1 MDCST
6 RAPRVALM
14 SLASAVL
21 VLAAGCSKPP
31 VRPPRAPVSVAV
43 TQVRRMSMPYTV
55 EANGTVTPL
64 QTANVASQVDGI
76 VTDVLFQEGQEV
88 TKGQLL
94 FKIDPRPYQATYQQ
108 VQAALARDLAT
119 FENAQGQFERYDRLL
134 KSQVVTQEQ
143 VDQMRATAGSTSATV
158 LADSANLATAKFNL
172 DNTTIK
178 APISGRTGGL
188 LVRPGNLARAAGGTA
203 MVVINQVR
211 PILVRFSVPGSQL
224 PMILHYGGKGGL
236 PVRASPSSS
245 GAPQAP
251 APTTTPLD
259 ASATN
264 AASRQIAVPV
274 DTIDPPA
281 EGTLFFIDNA
291 VDTTTGTVQL
301 KAKFDNRSGT
311 LWAGQFVAASLRLF
325 VEEGALVVP
334 AQCVVTGQKGTYVY
348 VIDSSNTAEQ
358 RPVTVERSSNGIT
371 VIASGLSEGE
381 RVVTEGMSRLA
392 QGAPVDLG
400 TGSDSTGR
408 GGRGGRGAR
417 GGGGKAGGRGGG
429 KAGGQG
435 KTP

>member
-1 MDCST
+1 
-6 RAPRVALM
+6 
-14 SLASAVL
+14 
-21 VLAAGCSKPP
+21 
-31 VRPPRAPVSVAV
+31 
-43 TQVRRMSMPYTV
+43 
-55 EANGTVTPL
+55 
-64 QTANVASQVDGI
+64 
-76 VTDVLFQEGQEV
+76 
-88 TKGQLL
+88 
-94 FKIDPRPYQATYQQ
+94 
-108 VQAALARDLAT
+108 VQAALARDLAML
-119 FENAQGQFERYDRLL
+119 ENAEGEYDRYSKLL
-134 KSQVVTQEQ
+134 KSQVVTTEQ
-143 VDQMRATAGSTSATV
+143 VDQMRANAGSARATV

-172 DNTTIK
+172 DNTTIR
-178 APISGRTGGL
+178 APLSGRTGAL
-188 LVRPGNLARAAGGTA
+188 LVRPGNLARAAGGTP

-236 PVRASPSSS
+236 PVRASPGTS
-245 GAPQAP
+245 GTPQAP

-264 AASRQIAVPV
+264 AAARQIAVPV
-274 DTIDPPA
+274 DTTDPPA

-348 VIDSSNTAEQ
+348 VIDSANTAEQ
-358 RPVTVERSSNGIT
+358 RPVTVERSSNGLT
-371 VIASGLSEGE
+371 VIAAGLNEGE

-400 TGSDSTGR
+400 TGGDSTGR
-408 GGRGGRGAR
+408 GGRGGRGGGGKAGGR
-417 GGGGKAGGRGGG
+417 GGGKAGGRGGG